1 LETVERT
8 RSTRRKKLV
17 RKTKSTRQREIVD
30 ATVELLGKYGVQG
43 TTVSRIAAAVG
54 VTKGALYQH
63 FPNREAVLS
72 AALAAMDER
81 SSAWIA
87 RSSGSDVRT
96 RLLAMGQAHS
106 SWAASEYNTFV
117 RPFFQLITSS
127 GEDELTTQIIE
138 RQHRDLHLLTE
149 RAKDGQKQGSIDP
162 EVDPEEIAW
171 SLHMLAWA
179 EDIAM
184 LIGVNEFIT
193 QGVSASILKRLM
205 ATYATSSDGSTGVA
219 KDSG

>member
-1 LETVERT
+1 MKTVERT
-8 RSTRRKKLV
+8 QSTRRKKLV

-30 ATVELLGKYGVQG
+30 ATIELLGKYGVQG

-63 FPNREAVLS
+63 FPNRAAVLS
-72 AALAAMDER
+72 AALATMDER

-87 RSSGSDVRT
+87 QSSGPDVPA
-96 RLLAMGQAHS
+96 RLLAMGRVHS

-127 GEDELTTQIIE
+127 GEDELTAQIIE

-149 RAKDGQKQGSIDP
+149 RARDGQRQGSISPD
-162 EVDPEEIAW
+162 VDPEEIAW

-184 LIGVNEFIT
+184 LIGVDEFIT
-193 QGVSASILKRLM
+193 RGVSANILKRLM
-205 ATYATSSDGSTGVA
+205 ATYAASSDDSSEAA